1 MKSSSRSSW
10 LLRHNKL
17 PKSEKSGKRKFSI
30 QKNSQSPYFAVPP
43 DLASNGEQPITRLPS
58 IDKRTANSI
67 TPKYFKRDR
76 EIQVTTPKLL
86 ELEVKLRQ
94 KDTQISALRKLY
106 SEADYKSKSPLISE
120 IKSSVFRTE
129 STIKLLPAKSSN
141 DSLNQHIDI
150 KRRNNSLANQY
161 SRPNPNIAEY
171 INQAS
176 RKVLSQ
182 KKYTRSQ
189 PKIVFTNPI
198 TGITPIV

>member
-1 MKSSSRSSW
+1 M
-10 LLRHNKL
+10 RHNKL